1 MNNLNERLAL
11 MNPNK
16 ALILGILLAV
26 IYYLTVFDDGSQT
39 KIRLKNLKKQIK
51 AAELQKSEINSLIS
65 QEKKLQE
72 RLELKEDYLSQ
83 IEKHIPFQIR
93 NADLHRQIDEYAQAA
108 SIEVKNKKPLNKI
121 SGTYIDEIPLHFTA
135 DGDYSQITQFLSF
148 ISGSEKTILANDIIL
163 KINESKGNNKSITIE
178 VTLNALTQSN
188 EWLNETK

>member
-108 SIEVKNKKPLNKI
+108 S
-121 SGTYIDEIPLHFTA
+121 
-135 DGDYSQITQFLSF
+135 F